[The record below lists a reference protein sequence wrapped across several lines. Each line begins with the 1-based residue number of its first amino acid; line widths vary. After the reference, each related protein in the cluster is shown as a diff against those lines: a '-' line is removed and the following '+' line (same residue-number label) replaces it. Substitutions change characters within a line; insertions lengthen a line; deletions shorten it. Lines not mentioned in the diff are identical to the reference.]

1 CKCPKCGRDAR
12 RETDTMPQWAGSSWY
27 YLRYIDP
34 KNDDTLADREKL
46 DYWLPV
52 DWYNGGME
60 HVTRHMIYS
69 RFWHKFL
76 YDLGVVPCEEPYA
89 KRTAQ
94 GLILGPDGE
103 KMSKSR
109 GNVVDPLD
117 VIDEHG
123 ADVLRTYVLF
133 MGDYSMSAPWSDSS
147 VRGCRRFIERVWG
160 MLFMTKGKGV
170 TEKLDVSFN
179 KTVKKVTSDIEQM
192 KFNTAI
198 AAMMTLVNEIYDNGS
213 LTTDELGV
221 FVRLLSPFAPH
232 ICEEMWERIGG
243 SGLCSLAPWPTYDES
258 KTKDAVVTIAV
269 QICGKTKDTIQVPAG
284 ADQATAVAAAKQ
296 SEKIAAMISGKEIV
310 KEIYVKDRIVNIV
323 VR

>member
-1 CKCPKCGRDAR
+1 
-12 RETDTMPQWAGSSWY
+12 
-27 YLRYIDP
+27 
-34 KNDDTLADREKL
+34 
-46 DYWLPV
+46 
-52 DWYNGGME
+52 
-60 HVTRHMIYS
+60 
-69 RFWHKFL
+69 
-76 YDLGVVPCEEPYA
+76 
-89 KRTAQ
+89 
-94 GLILGPDGE
+94 
-103 KMSKSR
+103 
-109 GNVVDPLD
+109 
-117 VIDEHG
+117 
-123 ADVLRTYVLF
+123 
-133 MGDYSMSAPWSDSS
+133 
-147 VRGCRRFIERVWG
+147 
-160 MLFMTKGKGV
+160 
-170 TEKLDVSFN
+170 
-179 KTVKKVTSDIEQM
+179 
-192 KFNTAI
+192 
-198 AAMMTLVNEIYDNGS
+198 MMTLVNEIYDNGS